1 MKAAAGMGQLFVGT
15 ARLTMSCAGST
26 KAGLPK
32 DEPVLLGDVLR
43 QVAAF
48 LGRDEAEVC
57 PNYSCLICIQ
67 DDRGNLLFAGVASGS
82 VHC

>member
-15 ARLTMSCAGST
+15 ARLTMSCAGPA
-26 KAGLPK
+26 KAGLPR
-32 DEPVLLGDVLR
+32 DEPGLLGDVLR

-48 LGRDEAEVC
+48 LKRNGAEVC

-67 DDRGNLLFAGVASGS
+67 DDRGTFLFAGVASGS